1 MAGKTK
7 STIMIDSDLWKR
19 LRMIAIL
26 NEMEI
31 SELVEEAL
39 REKLGRMKQLEQYS
53 EYKDV
58 EGLRVQSGGQS
69 QQTQNNDKV
78 IHSARYEKAKSN
90 GPITTQQSFD
100 KDNITPTLGRGEGE
114 ITIPMPGLKFP
125 TDKEKLIEY
134 RKIRNVRSTLF
145 FIENIPE
152 GKTYE
157 NVFQLQEDFKNAIN
171 NTPELKERF
180 KKIGSRG
187 FVECMIDTSET
198 PTRRT
203 DQQQQGREL
212 YELKDEKWTVMDEH
226 RRMLVLRK
234 FIGKIANENKINGIE
249 ACKLIMKQKEL
260 LKRAADEIG
269 TEDEARLY
277 YWFKNEVD
285 VRAQIKE
292 MKEIREREERQQQQK
307 ERKGSTPKSK
317 R

>member
-1 MAGKTK
+1 
-7 STIMIDSDLWKR
+7 
-19 LRMIAIL
+19 
-26 NEMEI
+26 
-31 SELVEEAL
+31 
-39 REKLGRMKQLEQYS
+39 
-53 EYKDV
+53 
-58 EGLRVQSGGQS
+58 
-69 QQTQNNDKV
+69 
-78 IHSARYEKAKSN
+78 
-90 GPITTQQSFD
+90 
-100 KDNITPTLGRGEGE
+100 
-114 ITIPMPGLKFP
+114 
-125 TDKEKLIEY
+125 
-134 RKIRNVRSTLF
+134 
-145 FIENIPE
+145 
-152 GKTYE
+152 
-157 NVFQLQEDFKNAIN
+157 
-171 NTPELKERF
+171 LKERF

-285 VRAQIKE
+285 VQAQIKE